1 MTIKYSKQQVEQI
14 TRRQRSMGHKSAA
27 IKMGDALLEF
37 LHMMYNKQTAR
48 SVLNVLITHLRNHQ
62 TDFQ

>member
-1 MTIKYSKQQVEQI
+1 MIKYSKKKIKTI
-14 TRRQRSMGHKSAA
+14 TRRQNAA

-37 LHMMYNKQTAR
+37 LHMMYQKQTAR

-62 TDFQ
+62 IDFK